1 MVMNDNKF
9 GGSWTELKIEIL
21 ESYVKQYLTV
31 FKNQPH
37 QKLLYFDGFAGSGD
51 IEMGSINEID
61 RQVIE
66 GAAIRILKIDKPRTF
81 DMYYFVEKK
90 KILAKSLENKIKETF
105 PNKKFYVQ
113 AKDCNQKLKDLAK
126 FLRSAKGKLYKVLG
140 FIDPK
145 GMQLE
150 WSALENLRGLPID
163 LWVLNPT
170 SGTNRI
176 LVKNGEIDESWLNRL
191 ELFLGM
197 PREEIKDYFYSK
209 RPTLFGEIDF
219 VKENNP
225 INKLHSLYASRIAG
239 NIFKYVSNPKV
250 LNNSSG
256 SPLFHFFMATNSEIA
271 LRIANSVVNPK
282 LGF

>member
-1 MVMNDNKF
+1 MDSKNQF
-9 GGSWTELKIEIL
+9 GGNWTESKISIL
-21 ESYVKQYLTV
+21 ETYAKQFLTV
-31 FKNQPH
+31 FKNQSK

-51 IEMGSINEID
+51 IEVDGNTHEDKSI
-61 RQVIE
+61 IE
-66 GAAIRILKIDKPRTF
+66 GAAIRILKIDRPRGF

-90 KILAKSLENKIKETF
+90 KGLALSLEAKIKNDF
-105 PNKKFYVQ
+105 PNKECYVQ

-126 FLRSAKGKLYKVLG
+126 FLRSEKGKMYKVLG

-150 WSALENLRGLPID
+150 WASLEILRGLPID
-163 LWVLNPT
+163 LWILNPT
-170 SGTNRI
+170 SGTNRV
-176 LVKNGEIDESWLNRL
+176 LVRKGEMDESWLKRL

-197 PREEIKDYFYSK
+197 DREDIKNHFYSK
-209 RPTLFGEIDF
+209 RQTLFGDLDI
-219 VKENNP
+219 VKDNDP
-225 INKLHSLYASRIAG
+225 INRLHELYASRIAG

-250 LNNSSG
+250 LKNNSG